1 MDYQKLFQKDITTDS
16 VKAWKAQGKKALGVL
31 CCHVP
36 VEIFYA
42 LDIMPVRLRATGVDE
57 SPDGDAWMSQFSCS
71 YARGILQHWMT
82 GTYADLDGIIA
93 TDGCMMPTRMFDN
106 AKYQDGENHGGKPEK
121 LYFQF
126 GAPRLA
132 GDIELEFYMHEL
144 KDLIEVLEN
153 FSGNKLTDEKLIAAI
168 AKENEVRTLIQQV
181 YDLRKADKP
190 VVSGE
195 EMLKLTMAASNTQV
209 DEYIELLKAFL
220 ADAKNRKPVEGRVR
234 LMVIGSALDDPEYMH
249 IIEDKG
255 GLVVHDALCYGSR
268 PFNNIMEIDE
278 KLPLESI
285 AKYYLT
291 RLACPR
297 MLDNRVQLQKWI
309 VDTCKEWNIEGVVYE
324 KMQYCECWGG
334 ESMYL
339 EPDLKAVG
347 IPMLI
352 LQREEHISNAGQL
365 AIRAEA
371 FVEMIEASK

>member
-1 MDYQKLFQKDITTDS
+1 MDYQKLFQKDITSDS

-71 YARGILQHWMT
+71 YARGILQNWMT

-106 AKYQDGENHGGKPEK
+106 AKYQDKENGGSK
-121 LYFQF
+121 LFFQF
-126 GAPRLA
+126 GAPRLS
-132 GDIELEFYMHEL
+132 GKIEMEYYINEL
-144 KDLIEVLEN
+144 QDLVKVLED
-153 FSGNKLTDEKLIAAI
+153 FSGNKLTDEKLKAAI
-168 AKENEVRTLIQQV
+168 DKENEVRSLIQQV
-181 YDLRKADKP
+181 YELQKADKP

-195 EMLKLTMAASNTQV
+195 DMLKLTMAASNTQV

-220 ADAKNRKPVEGRVR
+220 ADAKNRKPIEGGRVR
-234 LMVIGSALDDPEYMH
+234 LMLIGSALDNPDY
-249 IIEDKG
+249 IKVIEDKG
-255 GLVVHDALCYGSR
+255 GLIVHDALCYGSR
-268 PFNNIMEIDE
+268 PFNNLMEVDE
-278 KLPLESI
+278 KDLLGSV
-285 AKYYLT
+285 ATYYLT

-297 MLDNRVQLQKWI
+297 MLDNRVALQKWI
-309 VDTCKEWNIEGVVYE
+309 VDTCKAWNVEGVVYE

-334 ESMYL
+334 ESLYL
-339 EPDLKAVG
+339 EPDLKAIG

-352 LQREEHISNAGQL
+352 LEREEHISNAGQL
-365 AIRAEA
+365 GIRAEA
-371 FVEMIEASK
+371 FVEMIETK